1 MKAIK
6 RTLKVIVIVLS
17 FLVAYFGYHAVA
29 IWNYGNLDER
39 QPADAIVVLGAAAW
53 HTNPS
58 PVFQERIRHGIW
70 LYENGYADYL
80 IFTGGHGDGA
90 PYSESYVARR
100 YAIAAGVPEEAI
112 LIEEYSR
119 TTEENFSYSLD
130 LMNDRQ
136 INRIVLVSDPF
147 HMRRAVRVAE
157 DFGLTVYS
165 SPTPT
170 TRYETLNTQIP
181 FLSRE
186 VIFYIGYQL
195 GNLF

>member
-1 MKAIK
+1 MKTIK
-6 RTLKVIVIVLS
+6 RTLKILSIVLILLIF
-17 FLVAYFGYHAVA
+17 FLGYHAVA
-29 IWNYGNLDER
+29 IWSYGNVDER

-58 PVFQERIRHGIW
+58 PVFLERIRHGIW

-80 IFTGGHGDGA
+80 IFTGGRGDGA
-90 PYSESYVARR
+90 PYSESYVARN
-100 YAIAAGVPEEAI
+100 YAIHAGVPEDAI

-119 TTEENFSYSLD
+119 TTEENFYYS
-130 LMNDRQ
+130 MNL
-136 INRIVLVSDPF
+136 INDHHITSVILVSDPF
-147 HMRRAVRVAE
+147 HMRRSVRVAA
-157 DFGLTVYS
+157 DFGLTAYS

-181 FLSRE
+181 FLARE
-186 VIFYIGYQL
+186 VIYYIGYQL